1 MTRIVRFPR
10 TTLPFLALAA
20 LVATAC
26 GTRAAHESA
35 YSPESR
41 GSTPRAYPSPASPPA
56 NDAEYA
62 PGDKSASGQADVGGR
77 IGTPSAAAAAPPA
90 TRGRAEAGG
99 AAADGAYRPAP
110 TPAKERPGLG
120 TEWGETRE
128 SRVSS
133 APFERQDYS
142 TPLSTAS
149 FFYNDESGVRAMLG
163 AGYWD
168 RRTDG
173 ISTARGALTIRVVD
187 EGGSPLPTFAAGG
200 RSYVLGHD
208 GARYSIRI
216 ENQTAARF
224 EAVATV
230 DGLDVIDGQP
240 GSFEK
245 RGYLVAP
252 WSSVEIDGFRR
263 SEEQVAAFRFGRV
276 QDSYA
281 AKRGSDRNVGVI
293 GVAVFQERGSS
304 WPWTERELQRRDSAD
319 AFPGRFAPA
328 P

>member
-1 MTRIVRFPR
+1 MTRIASSSR
-10 TTLPFLALAA
+10 TVLPLLALAA
-20 LVATAC
+20 FAATAC
-26 GTRAAHESA
+26 GGTARHEAARSPDARGTAANEA
-35 YSPESR
+35 YAAPTT
-41 GSTPRAYPSPASPPA
+41 TPGGQG
-56 NDAEYA
+56 YA
-62 PGDKSASGQADVGGR
+62 PADKAAEA
-77 IGTPSAAAAAPPA
+77 PPAAAARGEA
-90 TRGRAEAGG
+90 TAS
-99 AAADGAYRPAP
+99 ADGAYRPAP
-110 TPAKERPGLG
+110 TPQEERPGLG

-133 APFERQDYS
+133 APFERQDFN
-142 TPLSTAS
+142 TPLTTTS

-163 AGYWD
+163 SGYWD

-173 ISTARGALTIRVVD
+173 ISAARDAITIRVVD
-187 EGGSPLPTFAAGG
+187 DRGAPLPTFSAGG
-200 RSYVLGHD
+200 RSYVMGND

-216 ENQTAARF
+216 ENQTGARF

-263 SEEQVAAFRFGRV
+263 SEDEVAAFRFGRV
-276 QDSYA
+276 RDSYA

-304 WPWTERELQRRDSAD
+304 YPWTERELERRGSAD

>member
-1 MTRIVRFPR
+1 MTRIASSPR
-10 TTLPFLALAA
+10 SILPLLALTA
-20 LVATAC
+20 LAATAC
-26 GTRAAHESA
+26 GSASHESA
-35 YSPESR
+35 RSPDAR
-41 GSTPRAYPSPASPPA
+41 GAATNEAYAAPTTAPGGQG
-56 NDAEYA
+56 YA
-62 PGDKSASGQADVGGR
+62 PADK
-77 IGTPSAAAAAPPA
+77 AAAAPPA
-90 TRGRAEAGG
+90 AAARAEAT
-99 AAADGAYRPAP
+99 ASADGAYRPAP
-110 TPAKERPGLG
+110 TPQEERPGLG
-120 TEWGETRE
+120 TEWRETRE

-133 APFERQDYS
+133 APFERQDFS
-142 TPLSTAS
+142 TPLTTTS

-163 AGYWD
+163 SGYWD
-168 RRTDG
+168 GRSDG
-173 ISTARGALTIRVVD
+173 ISAARGAITIRVVD
-187 EGGSPLPTFAAGG
+187 DQGAPLPTFSAGG
-200 RSYVLGHD
+200 RSYVMGND
-208 GARYSIRI
+208 GARYAIRI
-216 ENQTAARF
+216 ENQTGARF

-263 SEEQVAAFRFGRV
+263 SEDQVAAFRFGRV

-281 AKRGSDRNVGVI
+281 KKRGSDRNVGVI

-304 WPWTERELQRRDSAD
+304 YPWTERELGRRGAAD

>member
-1 MTRIVRFPR
+1 MTRIVPFPR
-10 TTLPFLALAA
+10 TVLPLLALTA

-26 GTRAAHESA
+26 GGLTHESVRGHEA
-35 YSPESR
+35 PAGSPQA
-41 GSTPRAYPSPASPPA
+41 TYASPKGAPA
-56 NDAEYA
+56 DESGYA
-62 PGDKSASGQADVGGR
+62 PAEKSAAPQSV
-77 IGTPSAAAAAPPA
+77 SAPPA
-90 TRGRAEAGG
+90 AARGEAAG
-99 AAADGAYRPAP
+99 ASADGAYRPAP
-110 TPAKERPGLG
+110 APEQERPGLG
-120 TEWGETRE
+120 TEWGETRD

-149 FFYNDESGVRAMLG
+149 FLYNDESGVRALLG
-163 AGYWD
+163 SGYWD

-173 ISTARGALTIRVVD
+173 IGTARGAITIRVVD
-187 EGGSPLPTFAAGG
+187 ANGAALPTFSAGG
-200 RSYVLGHD
+200 RSYVMGND
-208 GARYSIRI
+208 GSRYAIRI
-216 ENQTAARF
+216 ENQTGARF

-240 GSFEK
+240 GAFEK

-252 WSSVEIDGFRR
+252 WSTVEIDGFRR
-263 SEEQVAAFRFGRV
+263 SEQQVAAFRFGKV
-276 QDSYA
+276 KDSYA

-304 WPWTERELQRRDSAD
+304 WPWSQRELQRRDAAD

>member
-1 MTRIVRFPR
+1 MTRIVPFPR
-10 TTLPFLALAA
+10 TVLPFLALVALGAA
-20 LVATAC
+20 AC
-26 GTRAAHESA
+26 GTGAKQESA
-35 YSPESR
+35 YSPPSH
-41 GSTPRAYPSPASPPA
+41 GSAPPAGYAGPTGAPAS
-56 NDAEYA
+56 EYG
-62 PGDKSASGQADVGGR
+62 PSDKSASA
-77 IGTPSAAAAAPPA
+77 PSPAAAPRA
-90 TRGRAEAGG
+90 AARGEASG
-99 AAADGAYRPAP
+99 AGADGAYRP
-110 TPAKERPGLG
+110 TPAPEKERPGLG

-133 APFERQDYS
+133 APFERQDFS

-163 AGYWD
+163 SGYWD

-173 ISTARGALTIRVVD
+173 VSAARGAITIRVVD
-187 EGGSPLPTFAAGG
+187 DRGAPLPTFAAGG
-200 RSYVLGHD
+200 RSYVMGHD
-208 GARYSIRI
+208 GARYSLRI
-216 ENQTAARF
+216 ENQTGARF

-245 RGYLVAP
+245 RGYLIAP
-252 WSSVEIDGFRR
+252 WSTVEIDGFRR
-263 SEEQVAAFRFGRV
+263 SEDEVAAFRFGRV
-276 QDSYA
+276 KDSYA
-281 AKRGSDRNVGVI
+281 AKRGNDRNVGVI

-304 WPWTERELQRRDSAD
+304 FPWSQRELERRDSAD

>member
-1 MTRIVRFPR
+1 MTRIAPSPR
-10 TTLPFLALAA
+10 TVLPLLALTA

-26 GTRAAHESA
+26 GRDGKGTAQSPDARAAEPHGA
-35 YSPESR
+35 FASP
-41 GSTPRAYPSPASPPA
+41 GQASPPPM
-56 NDAEYA
+56 AEESYRSA
-62 PGDKSASGQADVGGR
+62 DKS
-77 IGTPSAAAAAPPA
+77 AAAPPA
-90 TRGRAEAGG
+90 AARAEASG
-99 AAADGAYRPAP
+99 ASSDGAYRPAP
-110 TPAKERPGLG
+110 TPAPEERPGLG
-120 TEWGETRE
+120 TEWGETRD

-133 APFERQDYS
+133 APFERQDYA
-142 TPLSTAS
+142 TPLATTS

-163 AGYWD
+163 SGYWD

-173 ISTARGALTIRVVD
+173 ISTARGAITIRVVD
-187 EGGSPLPTFAAGG
+187 AQGSPLPTFASGG
-200 RSYVLGHD
+200 RSYVMGND
-208 GARYSIRI
+208 GARYAIRI
-216 ENQTAARF
+216 ENQTGARF

-240 GSFEK
+240 GAFEK

-252 WSSVEIDGFRR
+252 WSTVEIDGFRR
-263 SEEQVAAFRFGRV
+263 SEEQVAAFRFGKVR
-276 QDSYA
+276 DSYA

-304 WPWTERELQRRDSAD
+304 WPWSRRELERRDAAD

>member
-1 MTRIVRFPR
+1 MTRIPSSPR
-10 TTLPFLALAA
+10 TVLPLLTLAA
-20 LVATAC
+20 LAATAC
-26 GTRAAHESA
+26 GGSRMHEAVHSPNGHGTAANET
-35 YSPESR
+35 Y
-41 GSTPRAYPSPASPPA
+41 ASPTNAPQAGGDAPA
-56 NDAEYA
+56 
-62 PGDKSASGQADVGGR
+62 DKV
-77 IGTPSAAAAAPPA
+77 AAAPPA
-90 TRGRAEAGG
+90 AARAEAG
-99 AAADGAYRPAP
+99 AAEGGAYRPAP
-110 TPAKERPGLG
+110 TPSPQEERPGLG

-133 APFERQDYS
+133 APFERQDWN

-163 AGYWD
+163 SGYWD
-168 RRTDG
+168 RRSDG
-173 ISTARGALTIRVVD
+173 ISAARGAITIRVVD
-187 EGGSPLPTFAAGG
+187 ERGAALPTFSAGG
-200 RSYVLGHD
+200 RSYVMGND

-216 ENQTAARF
+216 ENQTGARF

-263 SEEQVAAFRFGRV
+263 SEDEVAAFRFGRV

-304 WPWTERELQRRDSAD
+304 YPWTQRELGRRGAAD